1 MDGFADFH
9 THTVY
14 SHGRGSPLD
23 NALAARRR
31 GLRQVG
37 ISDHGPANLFG
48 VGIDGID
55 ALRRLRREIDGLR
68 TAKDLG
74 VQIFLGIEANVVDL
88 EGTLDVPEE
97 VLAELDYVMVGLHVP
112 VRPRRFGDALR
123 FAAVNGPA
131 RWLPAVGRRA
141 RFLNT
146 EALIG
151 AVNRYP
157 VDVITH
163 PGWRLPIDTPALA
176 AACAARGTA
185 LEVNASHHHGGVAY
199 IRAAAAE
206 GVDFVAGSDAH
217 NPERVGDFRRA
228 FALLAAAGMGWER
241 VRNALSPEGKL
252 SAAAEQAIRAGL
264 PVVRVRPAR
273 PAPGPEVRGAARG
286 EERP

>member
-14 SHGRGSPLD
+14 SHGRGSVLD

-31 GLRQVG
+31 GLLQVG
-37 ISDHGPANLFG
+37 ISDHGPASLLG
-48 VGIDGID
+48 VGIDGVD
-55 ALRRLRREIDGLR
+55 ALRRLRDDIDGLQR
-68 TAKDLG
+68 SEGVG

-88 EGTLDVPEE
+88 KGTLDVPEE
-97 VLAELDYVMVGLHVP
+97 VLTRLDYVMVGLHVP
-112 VRPRRFGDALR
+112 VRPRRLADALR

-157 VDVITH
+157 VDVVTH

-185 LEVNASHHHGGVAY
+185 LEVNASHHHGGVPY
-199 IRAAAAE
+199 IRAAAAA
-206 GVDFVAGSDAH
+206 GVDFVVGSDAH
-217 NPERVGDFRRA
+217 CPERVGDFRRA
-228 FALLAAAGMGWER
+228 FALLKAAGVGWER

-252 SAAAEQAIRAGL
+252 SLAAEQAIRAGL
-264 PVVRVRPAR
+264 PVVRVRPAH
-273 PAPGPEVRGAARG
+273 PAPGPEGRGTARG
-286 EERP
+286 EERS